1 MRVVGVAFDF
11 ASLAGSL
18 KTLAIFLATI
28 TIAYAGFSLATS
40 RDAEKRNEWKEIVA
54 GVFVGLIL
62 LFLAPLIAAQFTG
75 GHYCG

>member
-1 MRVVGVAFDF
+1 MAFDF
-11 ASLAGSL
+11 VSLAASLRAI
-18 KTLAIFLATI
+18 AIFFATI

>member
-1 MRVVGVAFDF
+1 MSFDF
-11 ASLAGSL
+11 ASLANSL
-18 KTLAIFLATI
+18 KALAVFFATI

>member
-1 MRVVGVAFDF
+1 MDLTAIAD
-11 ASLAGSL
+11 SL
-18 KTLAIFLATI
+18 KALAIFLSILTLAWGGFTLI
-28 TIAYAGFSLATS
+28 TSDNPQT
-40 RDAEKRNEWKEIVA
+40 REEWKEIIA

>member
-1 MRVVGVAFDF
+1 MAFDF
-11 ASLAGSL
+11 ASLADSL
-18 KTLAIFLATI
+18 KTIAVFFATI

-40 RDAEKRNEWKEIVA
+40 RDAEKRNEWKEIVG

>member
-1 MRVVGVAFDF
+1 MAFDF
-11 ASLAGSL
+11 ALLANSL

-40 RDAEKRNEWKEIVA
+40 RDAEMRNEWKEIIA

-62 LFLAPLIAAQFTG
+62 LFLAPLIASQFTG

>member
-1 MRVVGVAFDF
+1 MAFDF
-11 ASLAGSL
+11 ASLAESL
-18 KTLAIFLATI
+18 KTIAVFFATI

-40 RDAEKRNEWKEIVA
+40 RDAEKRNEWKEVIA

-62 LFLAPLIAAQFTG
+62 LFLAPLLAAQFSG

>member
-1 MRVVGVAFDF
+1 LALDF
-11 ASLAGSL
+11 VSLANSL
-18 KTLAIFLATI
+18 KTLAVFFATI

-40 RDAEKRNEWKEIVA
+40 KDAAKRNEWKEVVA

-62 LFLAPLIAAQFTG
+62 LFLAPLIAAQLAG

>member
-1 MRVVGVAFDF
+1 MAFDF
-11 ASLAGSL
+11 VSLANSL
-18 KTLAIFLATI
+18 KTLAVFFATI

-40 RDAEKRNEWKEIVA
+40 RDAQQRKEWKEVIA

>member
-1 MRVVGVAFDF
+1 MAFDF
-11 ASLAGSL
+11 ASLAGDL
-18 KTLAIFLATI
+18 KTLAVFFATI

-40 RDAEKRNEWKEIVA
+40 RDAEKRNEWKEIIA

-62 LFLAPLIAAQFTG
+62 LFLAPLLAAQFSG

>member
-1 MRVVGVAFDF
+1 MAFDF
-11 ASLAGSL
+11 ASLADSL
-18 KTLAIFLATI
+18 KTIAVFFATI

-40 RDAEKRNEWKEIVA
+40 RDVEKRNEWKEIIA